1 MKIAIIVINKD
12 GDVIARKIKKAFNSA
27 DIYSNT
33 GKKQQ
38 NRCSV
43 TQITEE
49 FFNKEKYEG
58 LVYIAASG
66 IVVRSIAPFIKNKY
80 DDPAVV
86 CVDTSG
92 RSAISLL
99 SGHEGGAN
107 RLTYKVAA
115 AIGAQPVITTG
126 TEVHKKYII
135 GIGCRK
141 GISKKNIFNAIDHI
155 VDLGQSSLEDVRL
168 VASVDIKINEKGLVD
183 ACDELALPLVF
194 INKEKIKRFKGEIV
208 GSQAAKRHFGIV
220 GVCEPCA
227 LIAGRRTTLILQ
239 KQVINGVTVALAK
252 EN

>member
-1 MKIAIIVINKD
+1 MKIAIIAINKD
-12 GDVIARKIKKAFNSA
+12 GDAIARKIRKNFNKV

-33 GKKQQ
+33 GEKQQ
-38 NRCSV
+38 NRFSV
-43 TQITEE
+43 MQITKEI
-49 FFNKEKYEG
+49 FNKKKYEG
-58 LVYIAASG
+58 LVYIAATG

-92 RSAISLL
+92 RLAISLL

-141 GISKKNIFNAIDHI
+141 GISEKNIFNAIEHI
-155 VDLGQSSLEDVRL
+155 IHFGQISLEDVRL

-183 ACDELALPLVF
+183 ACDELDVPLVF
-194 INKEKIKRFKGEIV
+194 ISRNEIKRFSVQII
-208 GSQAAKRHFGIV
+208 GSEAAKRHFGVV
-220 GVCEPCA
+220 GICEPCA

-239 KQVINGVTVALAK
+239 KQVINGVTVALVK